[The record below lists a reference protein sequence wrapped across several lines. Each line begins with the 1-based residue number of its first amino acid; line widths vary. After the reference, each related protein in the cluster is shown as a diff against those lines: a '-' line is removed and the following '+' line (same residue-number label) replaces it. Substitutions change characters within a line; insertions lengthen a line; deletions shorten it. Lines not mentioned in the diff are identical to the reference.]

1 MFCYTHYD
9 NDQCRYKHLWTL
21 KSLMDVHNLYHNR
34 ISEYRSLTN
43 QTEFIYDDDR
53 QFTWRIKWRIFQYSH
68 LVKTIK
74 KRLKRNGIFSSYFWT
89 HIIVILYRTS
99 KFFTPFIFRNVE
111 RLELA
116 SKFSFHS
123 SQYVVRA
130 IGVNIRLR
138 YFLFV
143 DL

>member
-1 MFCYTHYD
+1 MKSYLEFYSFLSNHCF
-9 NDQCRYKHLWTL
+9 TL
-21 KSLMDVHNLYHNR
+21 IDVHNLHHYR
-34 ISEYRSLTN
+34 ISEYRSLTI

-53 QFTWRIKWRIFQYSH
+53 QFTWRIKWRIFQYNN
-68 LVKTIK
+68 LVKTREK
-74 KRLKRNGIFSSYFWT
+74 PLKWNGIFSSYFWT
-89 HIIVILYRTS
+89 HIIVIEYR

-138 YFLFV
+138 YLLFV
-143 DL
+143 DF